1 MSLAETNAMRPLRLI
16 SFLMESG
23 SDARRATMLRD
34 IRYLDEGS
42 SFGPWH
48 LTWQDPRLDTLP
60 RLLLPE
66 RKRETIRGQAVPY
79 DETRPISEA
88 EL

>member
-1 MSLAETNAMRPLRLI
+1 
-16 SFLMESG
+16 
-23 SDARRATMLRD
+23 MLRD

-48 LTWQDPRLDTLP
+48 LTWQDPRPDTLP
-60 RLLLPE
+60 RLVLPE

-79 DETRPISEA
+79 DQGEA
-88 EL
+88 TYLDEGLATLNAKGQN